1 MHRTCSYPALL
12 AVLVSFNS
20 LFAAED
26 DAAKAGAPDP
36 TGTWK
41 WQRTFN
47 DNDVEFSLNLNWD
60 GKELTGKYS
69 AFNNTSDIE
78 RAKFEKDQI
87 SFVAQREF
95 NGKQF
100 EVKFDGKVEPDDISG
115 KIKLDFGD
123 APQEFD
129 WTAKRSVEPDDVVGV
144 WDLSLESPDGSV
156 ITPKLTI
163 TKTDDGKLQG
173 RSVSQMGEFD
183 AKNVEIKDG
192 TLTWEIAREQDGRT
206 FKVVYKGK
214 PRGNTIEG
222 ENEFEFDG
230 NKGTMKFTGKRTPP
244 EEKKNAKPAAAAG
257 EKTDAD
263 TASTPSD
270 TADSATTPS
279 DSTSGTEP

>member
-1 MHRTCSYPALL
+1 MVQTSLFAALL
-12 AVLVSFNS
+12 AVFVSFNP
-20 LFAAED
+20 LFAQD
-26 DAAKAGAPDP
+26 DAAKVTPTDP

-41 WQRTFN
+41 WNRTFN
-47 DNDVEFSLNLNWD
+47 ENDVEFTLKLNWD

-95 NGKQF
+95 NGNQF
-100 EVKFDGKVEPDDISG
+100 EVKFDGKVEPDDITG
-115 KIKLDFGD
+115 KISLDFGD
-123 APQEFD
+123 TPQEFE
-129 WTAKRSVEPDDVVGV
+129 WNAKRSIEPDDVVGV
-144 WDLSLESPDGSV
+144 WDLQLEAPDGNV

-163 TKTDDGKLQG
+163 TKSDDGKLQG
-173 RSVSQMGEFD
+173 RSVSEMGEFD
-183 AKNVEIKDG
+183 AKNIEVKDG
-192 TLTWEIAREQDGRT
+192 ALTWEISREQDGRT

-244 EEKKNAKPAAAAG
+244 DETKKDKPADKQDEATNSDAAPAQSG
-257 EKTDAD
+257 A
-263 TASTPSD
+263 ASSQ
-270 TADSATTPS
+270 
-279 DSTSGTEP
+279 EN